1 MGDAPVD
8 LAPIRGTDDTL
19 NTLVFIRCR
28 HPLALDMIPSNCP
41 AATLT
46 LHSGRGLPPQRPA
59 CGHSRTQSHLT
70 DHITTATRTVLLYS
84 CSRHPGT
91 LDWTSLRKYR
101 ISRYRRN
108 LQNRNS
114 AAAGIAIRFG
124 PKLLLKCDRR
134 QTGPKY
140 PTTSLDD
147 GYKSSFSLNHYVQSL
162 RPAHRIADLSG
173 ALATQEQ
180 A

>member
-1 MGDAPVD
+1 MSPRVV
-8 LAPIRGTDDTL
+8 LQYTPSDTCMMEPAL
-19 NTLVFIRCR
+19 HHPRSVVSQCPPFI
-28 HPLALDMIPSNCP
+28 PLAVP

-46 LHSGRGLPPQRPA
+46 LRSGRGLPPQRPA

-91 LDWTSLRKYR
+91 LDWTSLRNDI

-124 PKLLLKCDRR
+124 PKILLKCDRR
-134 QTGPKY
+134 KTGPKY
-140 PTTSLDD
+140 PCTGLDD
-147 GYKSSFSLNHYVQSL
+147 GYKSSFSLNHYVQ
-162 RPAHRIADLSG
+162 
-173 ALATQEQ
+173 
-180 A
+180 

>member
-1 MGDAPVD
+1 MEPALHHPRSVVSQC
-8 LAPIRGTDDTL
+8 PP
-19 NTLVFIRCR
+19 FI
-28 HPLALDMIPSNCP
+28 PLAVP

-46 LHSGRGLPPQRPA
+46 LRSGRGLPLQRPA

-124 PKLLLKCDRR
+124 PNILLKCPVR
-134 QTGPKY
+134 QTVPEY
-140 PTTSLDD
+140 PTITLDFA
-147 GYKSSFSLNHYVQSL
+147 YKSSFSLNRTSILTTGALPRRRIQIFVLTQSL
-162 RPAHRIADLSG
+162 RSIITTG
-173 ALATQEQ
+173 APL
-180 A
+180 